1 MFNNN
6 KRYTCKSLY
15 RRYIAP
21 QAETLLLQRISA
33 CLRCD
38 SGGIQTHDL
47 QNRNL
52 TLYSAKLP
60 SQRQCKSIYNLAGK
74 QMNGQKKITFDI
86 LQAS

>member
-1 MFNNN
+1 METAAT
-6 KRYTCKSLY
+6 KKGAVETT
-15 RRYIAP
+15 AP
-21 QAETLLLQRISA
+21 LG
-33 CLRCD
+33 D

-74 QMNGQKKITFDI
+74 QMNRRKKIIFDI
-86 LQAS
+86 LKAS

>member
-33 CLRCD
+33 CLWCD

-52 TLYSAKLP
+52 TLYSAKLRNRDAKVIQIAR
-60 SQRQCKSIYNLAGK
+60 SSKLFVIFMAG
-74 QMNGQKKITFDI
+74 
-86 LQAS
+86 A